1 MKKVLAWMLCLML
14 TLGMASAAS
23 AEFAP
28 VNKDDLKVGFVFIG
42 DVSDKGYTYAHYQ
55 GLLDMQK
62 NLGLRDDQIIIKTN
76 VTEDSACETALL
88 ELVEAGCQII
98 FGNSY
103 GYMNYM
109 AEMAEEYPEVIFS
122 HCSGYMGNDTNF
134 NNYFGAIYQ
143 ARYLSGIAAGLK
155 TQTNKIG
162 FVAAMQTPEVIGGF
176 DAFALGVQ
184 SVNPDAVVYVK
195 YTNTWYDATLERQT
209 ADALLDMGCDVIA
222 QHCDT
227 ANPQIAAQERGVW
240 GCGYNADMTVD
251 APKGHLTAP
260 VWHWG
265 AVYTKEAQAVV
276 DGTWKPEKIFL
287 TMADGLVDISPLSEN
302 CAEGTVEAIEAARAK
317 IVSGEFDVF
326 EGPLFDNAGN
336 QILDE
341 NSCFVSDIEGTSA
354 KAGEKIT
361 PAFIAG
367 ELTFV
372 VKGVEI
378 Q

>member
-1 MKKVLAWMLCLML
+1 MRKILAMVLCLML
-14 TLGMASAAS
+14 ALGAVSFAT

-28 VNKDDLKVGFVFIG
+28 VAKDDVKVGFIFIG

-55 GLLDMQK
+55 GLLEMQEA
-62 NLGLRDDQIIIKTN
+62 LGLRDDQIIYKTN
-76 VTEDSACETALL
+76 IAEDAACDTAIQ

-103 GYMNYM
+103 GYMSFM

-122 HCSGYMGNDTNF
+122 HCSGYMSNDVNF

-184 SVNPDAVVYVK
+184 SVNPNAVVYVK

-240 GCGYNADMTVD
+240 GCGYNADMSVD

-260 VWHWG
+260 VWNWG
-265 AVYTKEAQAVV
+265 AVYTKEVQAVI
-276 DGTWKPEKIFL
+276 DGAWTPENIFL
-287 TMADGLVDISPLSEN
+287 DMTDGLVGLSSLSEN
-302 CAEGTVEAIEAARAK
+302 CAEGTAEAIAAAQEK
-317 IVSGEFDVF
+317 ILSGEFDVF
-326 EGPLFDNAGN
+326 NQELWDNQGN
-336 QILDE
+336 QITDA
-341 NSCFVSDIEGTSA
+341 NGCFVKDIEGTSA
-354 KAGEKIT
+354 KAGEPIT
-361 PAFIAG
+361 RAFVAG

-372 VKGVEI
+372 LKGIEI

>member
-1 MKKVLAWMLCLML
+1 MKKILALVLCLVL
-14 TLGMASAAS
+14 TLGAVSFAS

-28 VNKDDLKVGFVFIG
+28 VNKEDLKVGFIFVG

-55 GLLDMQK
+55 GVKEMQEA
-62 NLGLRDDQIIIKTN
+62 LGLSDDQIVLKTN
-76 VTEDSACETALL
+76 VSEDGACDTAIR

-103 GYMNYM
+103 GYMNFM
-109 AEMAEEYPEVIFS
+109 EELADEYPDVIFS
-122 HCSGYMGNDTNF
+122 PCSGYKSNDTNF

-143 ARYLSGIAAGLK
+143 ARYLAGIAAGLK

-209 ADALLDMGCDVIA
+209 ADALLALGCDVIG

-227 ANPQIAAQERGVW
+227 PNPQIAAQEAGVW
-240 GCGYNADMTVD
+240 GCGYNADMTAD
-251 APKGHLTAP
+251 APQAHLVAP
-260 VWHWG
+260 VWKWG
-265 AVYTKEAQAVV
+265 AVYTQEVQDVI
-276 DGTWKPEKIFL
+276 DGTWKAENIFL
-287 TMADGLVDISPLSEN
+287 DMTDGLIDLSPLSDN
-302 CAEGTVEAIEAARAK
+302 CAEGTAEAIEAAKAK
-317 IVSGEFDVF
+317 ILSGEFDVF
-326 EGPLFDNAGN
+326 NQELWDNEGN
-336 QILDE
+336 QITDA
-341 NSCFVSDIEGTSA
+341 NGCFVKDIEGTSA
-354 KAGEKIT
+354 KAGEPIT
-361 PAFIAG
+361 RAFVAG

-372 VKGVEI
+372 LKGIEV